1 MVPARFKITEP
12 EERDLFTFRKPSKA
26 AAGVFGL
33 AMVEAVHLADLVPDG
48 PAAGAVLALA
58 AGGLLVKECV
68 YRSR

>member
-1 MVPARFKITEP
+1 MPAPFKIAEP
-12 EERDLFTFRKPSKA
+12 EDRDWIRIRKTSKA

-33 AMVEAVHLADLVPDG
+33 AMVEAAHLADLVPGG
-48 PAAGAVLALA
+48 PAAGVALALA